1 LINLLTESL
10 RRVDL
15 VIKLC
20 QATSKRR
27 VKKFPFQ
34 LPPFESK
41 DIEIQRAKDI
51 TALNGMTLEVEQMQC
66 DIDELAAAFYEL
78 NVDLIRT
85 FITKLSRDAEGIAQR
100 AAVNWDGKEDDF
112 TVWTQTWRKLIN
124 KNSLPSE
131 PLVS

>member
-1 LINLLTESL
+1 
-10 RRVDL
+10 
-15 VIKLC
+15 
-20 QATSKRR
+20 
-27 VKKFPFQ
+27 
-34 LPPFESK
+34 
-41 DIEIQRAKDI
+41 
-51 TALNGMTLEVEQMQC
+51 MTLEVEQMQC

-78 NVDLIRT
+78 NVDLVRT